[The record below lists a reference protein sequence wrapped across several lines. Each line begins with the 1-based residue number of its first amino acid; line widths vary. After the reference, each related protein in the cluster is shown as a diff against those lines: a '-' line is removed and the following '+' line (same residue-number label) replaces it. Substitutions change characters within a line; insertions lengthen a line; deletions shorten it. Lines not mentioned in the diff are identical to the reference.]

1 TTTKMFRDLVR
12 GHTNS
17 FNCVTTDWY
26 CPVSDDYDEKV
37 ADYLRSQGKKVWWYT
52 CCSPA
57 SPYANMASLE
67 YPAVEG
73 RLMLGYLTWLH
84 RADGFLFW
92 HVNNWRAD
100 NVPLDESDTYFPE
113 WNTWNYLGVPGDGV
127 FIYPGKKHILPSIRF
142 ANIRDGE
149 EDYEYLLRAERK
161 LGRKAVE
168 NMVRPLLRS
177 QTDFTR
183 DPAALASLRSRISA
197 GVEANA
203 VCGSAME

>member
-1 TTTKMFRDLVR
+1 M
-12 GHTNS
+12 
-17 FNCVTTDWY
+17 
-26 CPVSDDYDEKV
+26 P
-37 ADYLRSQGKKVWWYT
+37 
-52 CCSPA
+52 
-57 SPYANMASLE
+57 M
-67 YPAVEG
+67 
-73 RLMLGYLTWLH
+73 
-84 RADGFLFW
+84 
-92 HVNNWRAD
+92 
-100 NVPLDESDTYFPE
+100 DESDTYFPE